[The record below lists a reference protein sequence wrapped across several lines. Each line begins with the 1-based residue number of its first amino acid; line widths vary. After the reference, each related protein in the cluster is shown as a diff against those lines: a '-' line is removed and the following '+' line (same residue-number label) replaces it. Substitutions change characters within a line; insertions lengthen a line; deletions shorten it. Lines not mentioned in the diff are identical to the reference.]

1 MKNPIT
7 KRGMFATPE
16 SMEFF
21 QEYLSRF
28 NGNEGLVAQVGAWM
42 AWNLAS
48 EFVDEAI
55 KESTINYNQGIKDAM
70 QVLVDWQDRDLEE
83 IHQLMEELISPP
95 EDETNKA

>member
-7 KRGMFATPE
+7 KQGMFATPV

-28 NGNEGLVAQVGAWM
+28 NGGEAVAANVGAWM

-83 IHQLMEELISPP
+83 IHQLMEELISP